1 MWMGVAFGIVGY
13 FIYREWG
20 RRRESMTMLERMT
33 PEQLADIRR
42 VDAEI
47 EIERQR
53 RSAGNLWF
61 LRVGMAVFGGGLGG
75 YIGLEIMK
83 NSLFAS
89 LRHKQRYSRLS
100 DNSTYR
106 VDDGTVYLLRISD
119 RAQAPA
125 FGRASLLG
133 RTEINRIL
141 IFSGTGLHPRRCN
154 PVFHVENRPSEVSRP
169 RPWRLRLW
177 FCRAVR
183 RGRRRARRSGRRR
196 PCGG

>member
-1 MWMGVAFGIVGY
+1 MSVGYQIKELLEQIMWMGVAFGIVGY

-47 EIERQR
+47 EIERRR

-83 NSLFAS
+83 NSLLQAS
-89 LRHKQRYSRLS
+89 
-100 DNSTYR
+100 
-106 VDDGTVYLLRISD
+106 G
-119 RAQAPA
+119 
-125 FGRASLLG
+125 
-133 RTEINRIL
+133 INRDVLGFQIIAL
-141 IFSGTGLHPRRCN
+141 IVLMMGLFIFFEFLIELRLRRSVERRC
-154 PVFHVENRPSEVSRP
+154 
-169 RPWRLRLW
+169 
-177 FCRAVR
+177 
-183 RGRRRARRSGRRR
+183 SGERK
-196 PCGG
+196 

>member
-1 MWMGVAFGIVGY
+1 MSVGYQIKEVLEQIMWMGVAFGIVGY

-53 RSAGNLWF
+53 RRQPLVPAG
-61 LRVGMAVFGGGLGG
+61 RHGGLWRG
-75 YIGLEIMK
+75 IGRLYWIGNNEK
-83 NSLFAS
+83 QSFAS

-141 IFSGTGLHPRRCN
+141 IFSGTEKMHPRF
-154 PVFHVENRPSEVSRP
+154 P
-169 RPWRLRLW
+169 
-177 FCRAVR
+177 CREPTV
-183 RGRRRARRSGRRR
+183 
-196 PCGG
+196 GGQ

>member
-1 MWMGVAFGIVGY
+1 MSVGYQIKEVLEQIMWMGVAFGIVGY

-20 RRRESMTMLERMT
+20 RR

-83 NSLFAS
+83 NSLLQAS
-89 LRHKQRYSRLS
+89 
-100 DNSTYR
+100 
-106 VDDGTVYLLRISD
+106 G
-119 RAQAPA
+119 
-125 FGRASLLG
+125 
-133 RTEINRIL
+133 INRDIL
-141 IFSGTGLHPRRCN
+141 GFQIIALIVLMMGLFIFFEFLIELRLRRSVERRC
-154 PVFHVENRPSEVSRP
+154 
-169 RPWRLRLW
+169 
-177 FCRAVR
+177 
-183 RGRRRARRSGRRR
+183 SGERK
-196 PCGG
+196 